1 MRIMQIAGSLSS
13 IALGMWLILWGLT
26 QMSLVEVPGVLMT
39 VLAIS
44 SGSLALLALT
54 SGWLSLPTL
63 SPTGAKKTT

>member
-26 QMSLVEVPGVLMT
+26 QMSLVEVPGAVLA

-54 SGWLSLPTL
+54 SSWLSLPTL
-63 SPTGAKKTT
+63 APAGANKTT

>member
-1 MRIMQIAGSLSS
+1 MRIMQITGSLSS

-26 QMSLVEVPGVLMT
+26 QMSLVAVPGVVMA

-54 SGWLSLPTL
+54 SSWLSLPTL
-63 SPTGAKKTT
+63 APAAANKTT

>member
-1 MRIMQIAGSLSS
+1 MRIVQIAGSLSS

-26 QMSLVEVPGVLMT
+26 QMSLLEVPCDAMA

-44 SGSLALLALT
+44 SGCLALLTLT

-63 SPTGAKKTT
+63 APAGAKKVT